1 MMSQSIL
8 SVLLVSGFSNFAVAQ
23 NNPEKQEAL
32 DTPTVA
38 AEEVC
43 DTLYCAERARAQGAE
58 VSDAARL
65 FKGSEHAYTFYQ
77 PLTPTGT
84 ASGLPCEGKGCAL
97 TTPNGSGA
105 YKFRGHHTLLNTV
118 LGGTVGAIAG
128 DQAFG
133 DVGAIG
139 FGITG
144 ALWGNKQSSDYAP
157 AKFERWEK
165 QIRAR
170 EDVLNNFRD
179 MVFDPSAPIPFDAH
193 FLGGRRKKKE

>member
-1 MMSQSIL
+1 MMIKSVL
-8 SVLLVSGFSNFAVAQ
+8 PVLLVSSFGHIAIAQ
-23 NNPEKQEAL
+23 ETPDEQGSL
-32 DTPTVA
+32 DASLNT
-38 AEEVC
+38 AEEAC
-43 DTLYCAERARAQGAE
+43 DTLYCTERARAQDAE
-58 VSDAARL
+58 VSNAARL

-77 PLTPTGT
+77 PLTPAGT

-105 YKFRGHHTLLNTV
+105 YKYRGHHTILNTV

-128 DQAFG
+128 EQAFG
-133 DVGAIG
+133 DAGAIG

-144 ALWGNKQSSDYAP
+144 ALWGNKQSSDYAL

-193 FLGGRRKKKE
+193 FLGGRRKKKD

>member
-1 MMSQSIL
+1 MMIKSVL
-8 SVLLVSGFSNFAVAQ
+8 SVLLVSSFGHISIAQ
-23 NNPEKQEAL
+23 ETPDEQGSL
-32 DTPTVA
+32 DAPIA
-38 AEEVC
+38 DAETC
-43 DTLYCAERARAQGAE
+43 DTLYCIERARTQDAE
-58 VSDAARL
+58 VSNAARL
-65 FKGSEHAYTFYQ
+65 FKGSEHANTFYQ
-77 PLTPTGT
+77 PLTAAGT
-84 ASGLPCEGKGCAL
+84 ASGLPCEGKGCTL

-105 YKFRGHHTLLNTV
+105 YKYRGHHTILNTV

-128 DQAFG
+128 EQAFG
-133 DVGAIG
+133 DAGAIG

-144 ALWGNKQSSDYAP
+144 ALWGNKQSSDYVP

-193 FLGGRRKKKE
+193 FLGGRRKKKD